1 MTHWGSVFSSPS
13 AGSCTS
19 SNSPSNQETLVP
31 LEKHDHPA
39 ACPSH
44 SVEDQHPAPLAM
56 VFITRDPSAAWAT
69 RKGPRSCHCLKE
81 PGEAAGNYTHI
92 SWSWFYNKTSHLNS
106 LINDGQPGFRK
117 RSSRLANWPEFSRG
131 PSARVHTQGESIS
144 WETHKTFTKLHGRL
158 MSHMQQTTW
167 TVGTRERRYFSISW
181 RLATARKRESG

>member
-1 MTHWGSVFSSPS
+1 MHEQQSPQQSRDFSSFGKAWPS
-13 AGSCTS
+13 CS
-19 SNSPSNQETLVP
+19 LP
-31 LEKHDHPA
+31 LTQGWGTRP
-39 ACPSH
+39 CSLSH
-44 SVEDQHPAPLAM
+44 G
-56 VFITRDPSAAWAT
+56 FYNTWDPSAAWAT

-117 RSSRLANWPEFSRG
+117 RSSRLTNWPEFSRG
-131 PSARVHTQGESIS
+131 PSARVHTRGESIS

-158 MSHMQQTTW
+158 MSHIQQTAW